1 MRDEAVHH
9 RFQTVGFRVFYIYM
23 RDLDSQ
29 YRDAGRGW
37 HRAIVTSYL
46 EAWAEVPRTRGVSHK
61 RHGPMWGFALVFGIA
76 ADAVITT
83 TMVRYTPTV

>member
-1 MRDEAVHH
+1 MRNEAVHH

-29 YRDAGRGW
+29 YQDTGRGW
-37 HRAIVTSYL
+37 HRASAVSHL
-46 EAWAEVPRTRGVSHK
+46 KAWAEVPRTRGVSHK
-61 RHGPMWGFALVFGIA
+61 RHGPMWGFVLVFGIA

-83 TMVRYTPTV
+83 PMVRYTSTV